1 MVIQNF
7 TNLKKLNLALSCLV
21 KYKTIT
27 MEYILAIDAGTTSSR
42 AILFDHQGEQRG
54 MAQHEFKQYFPKE
67 SWVEHDAV
75 EIWDTQLK
83 AIREVL
89 ETPGIKVE
97 DVMAMGITN
106 QRETTLI
113 WDRSTGVPVHKA
125 IVWQDRRTA
134 SICKDLA
141 MHQQTF
147 LDKTGLILD
156 AYFSGTKIKW
166 ILDSDP
172 ALRLRAEAGELAF
185 GTIDSWLIWR
195 LTGGI
200 NHVTDVTNASRTL
213 LFNIHTLAWDSQ
225 LLEILEVPQAL
236 LPKVVSSSEK
246 VGKTAKGLF
255 QKEIPISGI
264 AGDQQA
270 ALFGQLCLERG
281 AVKNTYGT
289 GCFCIMN
296 TGDKPVISKNKMLT
310 TIAWQRNGEVTYA
323 LEGSVFIA
331 GALVQWLRDQLQII
345 SSAEAIESLA
355 QTVDDNG
362 GVTFIPAL
370 SGLGAPYWDPEATG
384 AIMGITRG
392 TQKGHIARAALEAI
406 ALRSR
411 DIILEM
417 QKDAGTP
424 FPSLKVDGGASNNN
438 LLMQIQ
444 SDLLD
449 KEVVRP
455 QITETTAIGAA
466 FLAGLAVGFWKD
478 EAELK
483 GIWKSDRVF
492 TPQGSTN
499 RSQIVTQWDR
509 QMQRILT

>member
-1 MVIQNF
+1 
-7 TNLKKLNLALSCLV
+7 
-21 KYKTIT
+21 
-27 MEYILAIDAGTTSSR
+27 MEYIIAIDAGTTSSR

-54 MAQHEFKQYFPKE
+54 VAQQEFKQYFPKE
-67 SWVEHDAV
+67 SWVEHDAI
-75 EIWDTQLK
+75 EIWETQLS

-89 ETPGIKVE
+89 EIPGIKVE
-97 DVMAMGITN
+97 NVMAMGITN

-113 WDRSTGVPVHKA
+113 WDRSTGIPVHKA

-134 SICKDLA
+134 SICKDFA
-141 MHQQTF
+141 AHQQIF
-147 LDKTGLILD
+147 LDKTGLVLD

-172 ALRLRAEAGELAF
+172 SLRLRAEAGELAF
-185 GTIDSWLIWR
+185 GTIDSWLIWK
-195 LTGGI
+195 LTGGKI
-200 NHVTDVTNASRTL
+200 HVTDVTNASRTL
-213 LFNIHTLAWDSQ
+213 LFNIHTLEWDSQ
-225 LLEILEVPQAL
+225 LLEILDIPKQL
-236 LPKVVSSSEK
+236 LPKVVSSSENI
-246 VGKTAKGLF
+246 GKTAKGLF
-255 QKEIPISGI
+255 QKEIPITGI

-270 ALFGQLCLERG
+270 ALFGQLCLEKG

-296 TGDKPVISKNKMLT
+296 TGNMPVISKNKMLT
-310 TIAWQRNGEVTYA
+310 TVAWQINGKVTYA

-345 SSAEAIESLA
+345 PSAEAIESLA
-355 QTVDDNG
+355 KTVEDNG

-392 TQKGHIARAALEAI
+392 TKKGHIARAALEAI

-417 QKDAGTP
+417 QKDAGMP

-444 SDLLD
+444 SDLLE
-449 KEVVRP
+449 KKVVRP
-455 QITETTAIGAA
+455 QTTETTALGAA
-466 FLAGLAVGFWKD
+466 FLSGLAIGFWKN
-478 EAELK
+478 EEELK
-483 GIWKSDRVF
+483 RIWKSDRVF
-492 TPQGSTN
+492 TPQASTN
-499 RSQIVTQWDR
+499 RSQIVEQWDR
-509 QMQRILT
+509 QMQRILS